1 MMRFV
6 ETPTLI
12 NTNATPG
19 MTAYSTLERSHA
31 IHYRAQAGYICI
43 FFGFARAVFAIRT
56 RLARAA
62 ATAAPG
68 ASKTLL
74 YLSINYSVHT

>member
-31 IHYRAQAGYICI
+31 IHYRAQADDFV
-43 FFGFARAVFAIRT
+43 FFSVSLEQFLQSAQDLRNVGELAGARPLGDDPFPTI
-56 RLARAA
+56 
-62 ATAAPG
+62 
-68 ASKTLL
+68 
-74 YLSINYSVHT
+74 I

>member
-31 IHYRAQAGYICI
+31 IHYRAQAGYISMI
-43 FFGFARAVFAIRT
+43 LYFFRFRSSSFCN
-56 RLARAA
+56 
-62 ATAAPG
+62 PH
-68 ASKTLL
+68 KT
-74 YLSINYSVHT
+74 

>member
-31 IHYRAQAGYICI
+31 IHYRAQAGY
-43 FFGFARAVFAIRT
+43 FFRFRSSSFCN
-56 RLARAA
+56 
-62 ATAAPG
+62 PH
-68 ASKTLL
+68 KT
-74 YLSINYSVHT
+74 

>member
-31 IHYRAQAGYICI
+31 IHYRAQAGYMSMILFI
-43 FFGFARAVFAIRT
+43 SFSVSLEHQSFFCN
-56 RLARAA
+56 
-62 ATAAPG
+62 PH
-68 ASKTLL
+68 KT
-74 YLSINYSVHT
+74 

>member
-6 ETPTLI
+6 ETPTL

-31 IHYRAQAGYICI
+31 IHYRAQAGYMSMILY
-43 FFGFARAVFAIRT
+43 FFRFRSSTKVVFAIPT
-56 RLARAA
+56 RLER
-62 ATAAPG
+62 
-68 ASKTLL
+68 
-74 YLSINYSVHT
+74 V